1 MFDPMFNDDPWRDAG
16 IEADD
21 DPPPLKPRHPW
32 YQYAGLTPSGA
43 LAPVAES
50 AVPKKPVAC

>member
-1 MFDPMFNDDPWRDAG
+1 MFDDDPWRDAG

-21 DPPPLKPRHPW
+21 DPQPLKPRHPW

-50 AVPKKPVAC
+50 AVPKKPAAC